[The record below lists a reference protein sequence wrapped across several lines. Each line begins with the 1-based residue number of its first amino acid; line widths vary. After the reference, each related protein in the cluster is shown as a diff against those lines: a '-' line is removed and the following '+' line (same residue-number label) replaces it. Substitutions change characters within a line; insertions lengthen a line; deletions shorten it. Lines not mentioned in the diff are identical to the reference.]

1 MSDDEEFMNEYFVV
15 LLVKLQRY
23 NGSDDDEHIE
33 KLFVN
38 ASSGEEAAKKAII
51 TFYRKGYNSWLQDI
65 RRL

>member
-1 MSDDEEFMNEYFVV
+1 MSGEEFMNEYFVV
-15 LLVKLQRY
+15 LLVKLQSY

-38 ASSGEEAAKKAII
+38 AFSGEEAAKKAIEI
-51 TFYRKGYNSWLQDI
+51 FYHKGYKSWLKDI

>member
-23 NGSDDDEHIE
+23 NSSDDEHVE

-51 TFYRKGYNSWLQDI
+51 TFYRKGYDCWLQDI